1 MAKYTFKVYPVG
13 QGRTTYRT
21 IEISGEETL
30 DELCEFILE
39 TFDFIHEHL
48 YEFCMDNRMYSQNSY
63 QYAPEDGELST
74 DVMIDEIGLIK
85 GQKFLLHYDFG
96 EDWMFTIH
104 VQKIEDETETT
115 LPKLIKSVGYV
126 EQYPGWDDEEEEF

>member
-13 QGRTTYRT
+13 QSRTTYRT

>member
-13 QGRTTYRT
+13 QSRTIYRT